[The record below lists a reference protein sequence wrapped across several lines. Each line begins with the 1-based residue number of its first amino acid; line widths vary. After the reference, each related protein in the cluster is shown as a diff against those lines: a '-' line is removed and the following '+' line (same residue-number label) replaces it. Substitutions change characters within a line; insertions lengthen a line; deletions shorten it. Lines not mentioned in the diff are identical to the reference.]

1 MQCNK
6 LSTHS
11 IICVFLGYGESQKG
25 YRCFDSIS
33 HKLYISCNVYFL
45 KHIPFFSILVE
56 SHNVSKSELVHVDPF
71 LDDINSFLT
80 YINALVLDHYAPSPS
95 TTTPTPSKVVDPLF
109 PRSSQ
114 HFCKFTRLPNF
125 VYSSYSDSFALFL
138 AFIHNLSKPLLYRE
152 VVFDPLLQQ
161 TMIEELSTLYKTDT
175 WNLIPLP
182 PSKSVIGSR

>member
-1 MQCNK
+1 MFLLNFLGEAVLTSIHLINKFLLPHTFGLSPFEKLYGYAHDYSSLKIFGCTCFFFHPQVECNK

-33 HKLYISCNVYFL
+33 HKLYISRNVYFL
-45 KHIPFFSILVE
+45 KHILFFSILVE

-80 YINALVLDHYAPSPS
+80 YTNALVLDHYAPSPS

-109 PRSSQ
+109 PHSSQ

-125 VYSSYSDSFALFL
+125 VYSSY
-138 AFIHNLSKPLLYRE
+138 
-152 VVFDPLLQQ
+152 
-161 TMIEELSTLYKTDT
+161 
-175 WNLIPLP
+175 
-182 PSKSVIGSR
+182 